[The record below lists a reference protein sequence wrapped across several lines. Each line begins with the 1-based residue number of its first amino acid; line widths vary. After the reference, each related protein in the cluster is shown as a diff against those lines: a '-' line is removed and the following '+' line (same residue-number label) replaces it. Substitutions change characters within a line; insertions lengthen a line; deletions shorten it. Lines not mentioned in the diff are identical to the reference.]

1 MRAAWGDASCTKG
14 AMRANLEKRLRPGME
29 KSAIVR
35 LLGEPEQKSD
45 SAFRYFLG
53 YYSGHMTDYDDM
65 VIEFDGQDR
74 LKIQA
79 LFIPVRND

>member
-1 MRAAWGDASCTKG
+1 MAQ
-14 AMRANLEKRLRPGME
+14 LEKRLHPGME

-53 YYSGHMTDYDDM
+53 YCSGHMTDYDEL
-65 VIEFDGQDR
+65 VIEFDGHDR
-74 LKIQA
+74 LKSQA